1 MDRLKIRL
9 LIIFFAVIPFLW
21 CEEIDP
27 EMVKQNL
34 IEHYTRIETYQ
45 ADFQQ
50 ANYWQE
56 LDLKLNSSG
65 KIFYNRSYLKL
76 QYEDPEGQFLL
87 LDSLYV
93 TMYDPGSNQ
102 AIIASGSE
110 IDIRPLAI
118 ISRYWDNSL
127 LQSLEQAN
135 DTTYVSLKTAN
146 DEFIDLVVYDN
157 RILELIYADLD
168 KNWVKYRFRNER
180 INAKLPPELFEV
192 HLPEDVNLIDNRQ

>member
-1 MDRLKIRL
+1 MDILKTKL
-9 LIIFFAVIPFLW
+9 LIILFAALSLLW

-27 EMVKQNL
+27 DIVKQNL
-34 IEHYTRIETYQ
+34 IEHYSSIETYQ
-45 ADFQQ
+45 ADFEQS
-50 ANYWQE
+50 NYWQE
-56 LDLKLNSSG
+56 LELELNSFG

-102 AIIASGSE
+102 AIISSGSE
-110 IDIRPLAI
+110 IDIRPLSI

-127 LQSLEQAN
+127 IQSLELVN
-135 DTTYVSLKTAN
+135 DTTYVSLKTIN
-146 DEFIDLVVYDN
+146 DEFIEFGVYDN

-168 KNWVKYRFRNER
+168 KNRVKYRFRNEQ
-180 INAKLPPELFEV
+180 INLKLPAGVFDV
-192 HLPEDVNLIDNRQ
+192 QLPEDVNLIDNRQ